1 MVDEQ
6 VNSKKNR
13 NLRLVEPEGIGQMSV
28 EVAGRSR
35 LLRRGERRKSESK
48 PNTGVEISKPT
59 PYIHKDCRRQT
70 KTILRKSG
78 ALWTI

>member
-1 MVDEQ
+1 MASHGDPTGMVDEQ

-35 LLRRGERRKSESK
+35 LLRRGER
-48 PNTGVEISKPT
+48 
-59 PYIHKDCRRQT
+59 Q
-70 KTILRKSG
+70 
-78 ALWTI
+78 